1 MVMIPQREGKKHRG
15 ESASNFIEYRS
26 KKKKKKG
33 KRGSFHL
40 RASNSFPVER
50 RGNLLQHDEHR
61 NSPVSR
67 SPFWREIVNRTDE
80 ISVVRFRLTPLSPSL
95 PPVIP
100 IYYFITRPFSDNAG
114 PSFVRFHYQ
123 TRWHASLDW
132 IAQKY
137 RKCHLSD
144 IAIRTLASILVEFP
158 RRMYEW
164 KRWREKEI
172 RWKFFAEREKTPK
185 LIDNLHVSSFRIVVF
200 ARIVHNPRVYDVRL
214 ARYSLTTRLSSYF
227 WLTENGLTVF
237 HLRYSRGWSIHPW
250 LVVDAETGEG
260 VNPRTPDHPYLG
272 RCI

>member
-80 ISVVRFRLTPLSPSL
+80 ISVVRFRLTPLPPSL

-172 RWKFFAEREKTPK
+172 RWKFCR
-185 LIDNLHVSSFRIVVF
+185 
-200 ARIVHNPRVYDVRL
+200 
-214 ARYSLTTRLSSYF
+214 TRK
-227 WLTENGLTVF
+227 
-237 HLRYSRGWSIHPW
+237 
-250 LVVDAETGEG
+250 DA
-260 VNPRTPDHPYLG
+260 
-272 RCI
+272 

>member
-26 KKKKKKG
+26 KKKKKG

-80 ISVVRFRLTPLSPSL
+80 ISVVRFRLTPLPPSL

-158 RRMYEW
+158 RRM
-164 KRWREKEI
+164 
-172 RWKFFAEREKTPK
+172 
-185 LIDNLHVSSFRIVVF
+185 
-200 ARIVHNPRVYDVRL
+200 
-214 ARYSLTTRLSSYF
+214 
-227 WLTENGLTVF
+227 
-237 HLRYSRGWSIHPW
+237 
-250 LVVDAETGEG
+250 
-260 VNPRTPDHPYLG
+260 
-272 RCI
+272 